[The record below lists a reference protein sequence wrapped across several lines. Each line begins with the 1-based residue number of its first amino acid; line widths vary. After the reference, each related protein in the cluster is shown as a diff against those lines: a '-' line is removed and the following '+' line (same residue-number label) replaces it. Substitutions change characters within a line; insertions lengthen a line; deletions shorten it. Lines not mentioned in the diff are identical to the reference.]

1 MEDLVYSNDPDHPI
15 PQVDVVDIIA
25 AKKSGEVVLAVV
37 IATPLQADERSQ
49 KRLLAKLENYFT
61 YIQSD
66 KFSVKYGAPISSKT
80 SIEVNLAEGS
90 DNIILDLLVRCTE
103 WARNNGASLVVKK
116 RPAPQLH

>member
-49 KRLLAKLENYFT
+49 KRLLAKLENYLT

-90 DNIILDLLVRCTE
+90 DDIILDLLVRCTE

>member
-66 KFSVKYGAPISSKT
+66 KFFVKYGAPTSSKT